1 MKAKSHACF
10 KCGGLTYGI
19 FQSPDVANAQEAKT
33 IYEQRTGRK
42 EVREVPIGAVTHSDA
57 AVSEPLVKR
66 SPIPAQVNGL
76 VNTTVTLDSGAGVT
90 LIRPEILEK
99 LRKTD
104 SELANRDSENP
115 GLLKGLGVLLPSS

>member
-1 MKAKSHACF
+1 CF

-42 EVREVPIGAVTHSDA
+42 EVRE
-57 AVSEPLVKR
+57 R

-104 SELANRDSENP
+104 SELANRD
-115 GLLKGLGVLLPSS
+115 